1 MFRSYKGFGKEI
13 CRVKYSMEITES
25 AKKDLKQILD
35 YISETL
41 CNKQAA
47 LKLLELV
54 KESLNDIADI
64 PDGFPLAK
72 DQYLR
77 NMGIRFVPVKN
88 YIIFYT
94 VDSAQKKVYII
105 RVMYGKR
112 NWIEILKDDF

>member
-47 LKLLELV
+47 LCCIQAFAPE
-54 KESLNDIADI
+54 
-64 PDGFPLAK
+64 
-72 DQYLR
+72 
-77 NMGIRFVPVKN
+77 N
-88 YIIFYT
+88 Y
-94 VDSAQKKVYII
+94 VH
-105 RVMYGKR
+105 
-112 NWIEILKDDF
+112 